1 MTARLAGCGGMKS
14 GVLPR
19 AGTTF
24 SSVATARLVRTLLA
38 LLAQKKVLEGWY
50 NFFLGGNG
58 PPGTHFTCFTST
70 KKKSKY

>member
-24 SSVATARLVRTLLA
+24 SSVATARLVLTLLA
-38 LLAQKKVLEGWY
+38 LLAQKKVQILTPQALRARHW
-50 NFFLGGNG
+50 
-58 PPGTHFTCFTST
+58 C
-70 KKKSKY
+70 